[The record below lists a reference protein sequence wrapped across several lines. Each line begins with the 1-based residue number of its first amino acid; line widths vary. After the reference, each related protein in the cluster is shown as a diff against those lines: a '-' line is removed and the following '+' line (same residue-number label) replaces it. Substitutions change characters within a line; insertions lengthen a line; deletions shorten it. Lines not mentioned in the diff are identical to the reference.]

1 MLTGLIIASVI
12 SVVLL
17 TSLIKNVEWN
27 FKGKAAVATI
37 LSVLTAILALFMT
50 GGFAAFTTVALFQTF
65 TTVYAS
71 SQLIYQFIMKGTT
84 VENKLALSGNKRKVD

>member
-1 MLTGLIIASVI
+1 MLAVLVIIAVI
-12 SVVLL
+12 LVVLL

-27 FKGKAAVATI
+27 FKSKAAVATV

-50 GGFAAFTTVALFQTF
+50 GGLAAFTSVALFQTF

-71 SQLIYQFIMKGTT
+71 SQIIYQFIMKGTAIET
-84 VENKLALSGNKRKVD
+84 KLALSGNKPKGE